1 MLIPGDQCSVQ
12 CLDNIAVLGSRCCK
26 DVIIVH
32 FHIRRSN
39 ISDRDQPFQLLTSC
53 YRQCLNILIFH
64 SCPCVFNGHVTRY
77 TLNMTDIHIFYLKVY
92 IVQKRRHTY
101 LEFIQNIC
109 CLTIYLA
116 RSFRYVFFSC
126 DFIFQICICNCR
138 TDRICIWIFMSDH
151 IYFLWFFLIHFIL
164 LHYYLLFLYFSECH
178 FFYCSSTLVRI
189 KDHYTKF

>member
-12 CLDNIAVLGSRCCK
+12 CFDDIAVLGSRCCK
-26 DVIIVH
+26 DIIIVH
-32 FHIRRSN
+32 FHIRCSN
-39 ISDRDQPFQLLTSC
+39 ISDSDQPFQLLTSC

-64 SCPCVFNGHVTRY
+64 SFPCVFNGHVTRY

-101 LEFIQNIC
+101 LKFIQNIC

-116 RSFRYVFFSC
+116 RSFRYVLFSC
-126 DFIFQICICNCR
+126 DFIFQIRICNCR
-138 TDRICIWIFMSDH
+138 TDRICIRIFMSDH

-189 KDHYTKF
+189 KDHLH